1 MVSACERSTLFDGVQ
16 ACVTMAL
23 VCVTMVLACEIPHT
37 RYPADPGTT
46 PAMQTSDLPPKY
58 GTDDKPGG
66 VRVGSGHHCSE
77 HPTLH
82 FGTWLKVTTYTQLI

>member
-1 MVSACERSTLFDGVQ
+1 MEKEEEREREKRREGEMVSACERSTLFDAAL
-16 ACVTMAL
+16 ACVTMAA

-58 GTDDKPGG
+58 GTDDEPGG
-66 VRVGSGHHCSE
+66 GAPSV
-77 HPTLH
+77 
-82 FGTWLKVTTYTQLI
+82 